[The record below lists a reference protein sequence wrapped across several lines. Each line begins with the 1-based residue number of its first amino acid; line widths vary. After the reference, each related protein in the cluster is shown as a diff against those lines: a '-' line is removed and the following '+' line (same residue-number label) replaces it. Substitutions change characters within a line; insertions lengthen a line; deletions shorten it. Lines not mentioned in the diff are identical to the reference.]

1 MKAPRIAL
9 AWGTAWLLWSAVSF
23 AGLAIDRLVFRKNL
37 AEWLLLAIAR
47 WIVSNGL
54 DLRAF
59 ELASAVALGVADGA
73 ILGVFQW
80 LAARRWFPR
89 AAHWIWVTALAWAWG
104 LATFWLMVDLFPQ
117 LQTSQLAR
125 DATSFQIGIVDSL
138 VSGVVV
144 GGVQW
149 LLLRRWA
156 KGAAWWVPLS
166 VLGAVGAW
174 MVRWFVRA
182 DLALAV
188 SGMITG
194 VAMASVASRSVMKR
208 PHPIPA
214 NEVVQARTSG

>member
-73 ILGVFQW
+73 ILGVLQW
-80 LAARRWFPR
+80 LALRRWFPR
-89 AAHWIWVTALAWAWG
+89 AARWVWVTALAWAWA
-104 LATFWLMVDLFPQ
+104 LAAFWLIVDLFPP
-117 LQTSQLAR
+117 LQDSRFAR
-125 DATSFQIGIVDSL
+125 DPTSFQIGIVDSL
-138 VSGVVV
+138 LAGVVV

-156 KGAAWWVPLS
+156 KGAAWWVPAS
-166 VLGAVGAW
+166 VLGAVVAW
-174 MVRWFVRA
+174 LVRWFVRP

-194 VAMASVASRSVMKR
+194 VAMASFVSRSVMR
-208 PHPIPA
+208 RSHGIPEK
-214 NEVVQARTSG
+214 EVVQAPVSG